1 MDVEEKEKEKGEEGE
16 LHPHFADRCLT
27 EGWMY
32 HVSFG
37 KSDAADQRRMSVSTP
52 LSLGKNA

>member
-1 MDVEEKEKEKGEEGE
+1 MEEKEKEKGEEGE